1 MVTLKTATPG
11 RANGRLP
18 PHLRLGLP
26 VLILGNI
33 ALFLC
38 SHFLKGGSTQIT
50 ATVMNKN
57 MDMVAGEDNLI
68 SASRR
73 LAQSG
78 AWGAVCIVALLSG
91 VWPYVKLLGTLGC
104 LALVDFGVCGY
115 SRSYRGLV
123 ILETVGKW
131 SFGDVFLIVI
141 NIVIFDISTGGPY
154 SLVGLGEMELHM
166 QNKVHFAGLALIIAV
181 AFSSCITHW
190 AAHELRR
197 LELEDISHEDEAERT
212 PLLDQED
219 LGSKTMKT
227 DADPKRKW
235 LAFMAGLTLVMSTTS
250 IAFIIVGSSIPYME
264 VDRHGFLGNLIRPK
278 EDKKLFISIFSTTQR
293 LWEGDKMYQTFG
305 ALCLIFSFVM
315 PVLELLMIAVSAIGI
330 LKSGVASNLS
340 RYCRFASDA
349 CHSLS
354 CIDILLIVCIVVV
367 EEIHTVVKFNIG
379 EACSPF
385 ASFLSNKMLLDA
397 VGLGFAASDVCFDPV
412 TRLQTG
418 FWWLGSAMVL
428 RMAASRLL
436 PSRYVTAQEWS
447 VACRQTY
454 HGYPHL
460 NARVSRGQGPSNQ
473 RSTY

>member
-315 PVLELLMIAVSAIGI
+315 PVLEVVMIAVSAIGI
-330 LKSGVASNLS
+330 LRSGISSKLS
-340 RYCRFASDA
+340 RFSRFASDA
-349 CHSLS
+349 CHSLA
-354 CIDILLIVCIVVV
+354 CIDMVLIVGAIVVA
-367 EEIHTVVKFNIG
+367 ELHTVVGFNIG
-379 EACSPF
+379 NTCKPF
-385 ASFLSNKMLLDA
+385 EMMLTNKVLLDA
-397 VGLGFAASDVCFDPV
+397 VGLGFAASDSCFDPKPKI
-412 TRLQTG
+412 QTG
-418 FWWLGSAMVL
+418 FWWLLSGLGL
-428 RMAASRLL
+428 RIVASRLL
-436 PSRYVTAQEWS
+436 PARYITPQKWAGSLRKSYPQVFERNFRPR
-447 VACRQTY
+447 VQTFW
-454 HGYPHL
+454 
-460 NARVSRGQGPSNQ
+460 
-473 RSTY
+473 